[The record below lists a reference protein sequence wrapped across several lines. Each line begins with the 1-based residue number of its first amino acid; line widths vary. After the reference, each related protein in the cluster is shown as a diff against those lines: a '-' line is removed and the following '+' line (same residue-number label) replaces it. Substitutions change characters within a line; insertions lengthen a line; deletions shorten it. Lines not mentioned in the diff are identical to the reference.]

1 MAEEKLNLLQF
12 ASRGP
17 TEASAC
23 STQVVRRQL
32 IVADPRGEFLNHVP
46 NQLFGDSVAPG
57 LPGTAHFSE
66 EPSALNAGRYCP
78 VA

>member
-12 ASRGP
+12 TSRGP
-17 TEASAC
+17 TEARAC

-32 IVADPRGEFLNHVP
+32 IVPDPRGEFLNHVP

-57 LPGTAHFSE
+57 LPGAAHLSE
-66 EPSALNAGRYCP
+66 EPSALNPGRYCP
-78 VA
+78 DV